1 MTIRRRTFLRAAG
14 VSLALPWLD
23 AFSSRARARDEAG
36 PNRRMVCICTPLG
49 LHPPHFFP
57 QKPGKDYDPTPYLD
71 VLKDFR
77 GEYTVVSGLSHAGM
91 SPGFAHQ
98 ASASFLTG
106 VPGAG
111 RPGFRNAISLDQFA
125 AEKLGGRTRF
135 ASLTLSGEGAGLSW
149 TRTGALVPADTSPAR
164 VFAKLF
170 LDGKPD
176 EVKAQ
181 VTRLEDGRS
190 ILDDVRAEARALRSG
205 LGTDDRDRLDEY
217 ITSVRELEQRLA
229 GDEAWSKKPKP
240 KVNVE
245 PPKDIPNV
253 ADLIGRSR
261 LLFDLSH
268 LALQTDSTRLI
279 TIMLA
284 GSTYVPPIPGVSLG
298 HHDLSHHGKDPGKLD
313 QLKIVEVET
322 MKTLRDFLGKLKQS
336 KEAGAT
342 LLDRTIVYLG
352 SNLGDGS
359 SHSVKNLP
367 VLLAGGGFRH
377 GQHLRFDPDNPPPL
391 CNLYVSMLQRLGI
404 EADKFATGTG
414 TLTGLEPA
422 GYSTHCWRPLPT
434 TGWGTGLGGGSRG
447 PGSGGPSTPPG

>member
-1 MTIRRRTFLRAAG
+1 MFAPRALAG
-14 VSLALPWLD
+14 ESLK
-23 AFSSRARARDEAG
+23 

-49 LHPPHFFP
+49 LHPPDFFP
-57 QKPGKDYDPTPYLD
+57 EKTGNDYELTTYLN

-77 GEYTVVSGLSHAGM
+77 GDFTVVSGLAHAGM

-106 VPGAG
+106 IQGAG

-125 AEKLGGRTRF
+125 AEKIGGQTRF
-135 ASLTLSGEGAGLSW
+135 SSLALSGEGAGISW
-149 TRTGALVPADTSPAR
+149 TRTGALMPASTSPSK

-170 LDGKPD
+170 LDGKLED
-176 EVKAQ
+176 VKAQ

-190 ILDDVRAEARALRSG
+190 ILDDVRDEAKSLRSN
-205 LGTDDRDRLDEY
+205 LGADDRDKLDEY
-217 ITSVRELEQRLA
+217 ITSVRELEQRLVR
-229 GDEAWSKKPKP
+229 DETWAKTPKP
-240 KVNVE
+240 KVNV
-245 PPKDIPNV
+245 PPPQDIPNA
-253 ADLIGRSR
+253 ADLIGRTR

-284 GSTYVPPIPGVSLG
+284 GSTYAPPIPGVSLG
-298 HHDLSHHGKDPGKLD
+298 HHDLSHHGKDPDKLS

-322 MKTLRDFLGKLKQS
+322 MKTLRDFLAKLKQS
-336 KEAGAT
+336 KEASDT
-342 LLDRTIVYLG
+342 LLDRTTVFLG

-367 VLLAGGGFRH
+367 VLLAGGGFKH
-377 GQHLRFDPDNPPPL
+377 GQHLHFNEDNPPPL

-404 EADKFATGTG
+404 ETDKFSTSTG
-414 TLTGLEPA
+414 TLTGLDQV
-422 GYSTHCWRPLPT
+422 S
-434 TGWGTGLGGGSRG
+434 
-447 PGSGGPSTPPG
+447 